1 MTFCALKS
9 DDTVFISEEPPM
21 SLLRVREKQPLGADF
36 KRQWKTKMNCF
47 KIAFYGLSS
56 FNVTFTGKNGRRPQ
70 AKE

>member
-1 MTFCALKS
+1 
-9 DDTVFISEEPPM
+9 M